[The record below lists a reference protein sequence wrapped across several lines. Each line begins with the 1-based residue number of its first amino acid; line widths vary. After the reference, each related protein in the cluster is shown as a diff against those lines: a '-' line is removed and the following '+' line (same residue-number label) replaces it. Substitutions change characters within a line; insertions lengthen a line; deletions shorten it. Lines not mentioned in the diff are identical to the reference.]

1 MGLNLMTFFKNIV
14 LIPAVVQA
22 SWFQFGFCPWTDPA
36 VVGDLKPELYAG
48 NWYEIYRDKDV
59 LYEKNLECVTA
70 TYSAN
75 TDIFTN
81 WYYPIAVCNR
91 KMTDGKAG
99 DCTPIYARF
108 DTEGRGH
115 VRSFIYPEG

>member
-1 MGLNLMTFFKNIV
+1 MTIKNILLGV
-14 LIPAVVQA
+14 SAVQA
-22 SWFQFGFCPWTDPA
+22 SWYGFGTCPDTNTMVTGSLDQE
-36 VVGDLKPELYAG
+36 KYEG

-70 TYSAN
+70 SYSAN